1 MEIVEQP
8 TSHPRPTKPQWQA
21 PRMTVVGHVTEIV
34 RTPRASHDP
43 PGLAGGGPPG
53 LAGGGPPPLPGL
65 PI

>member
-34 RTPRASHDP
+34 RVPRASI
-43 PGLAGGGPPG
+43 GGGGGPDPV
-53 LAGGGPPPLPGL
+53 LPPLPGL

>member
-43 PGLAGGGPPG
+43 PMGGGND
-53 LAGGGPPPLPGL
+53 LGPPPLPGL